1 MANQDL
7 QAIEQSKVSVT
18 FEPAKLEIKNY
29 EAMKQAIENMAS
41 FYDNQVITREE
52 KKGAESSRAEL
63 INMERQLEEERKR
76 IKAIYNKP
84 LNEYET
90 QMKELV
96 STVQRPLNKIRDG
109 LKEIEQGERDERES
123 VLIKYLIE
131 KSEEFNLP
139 EMGIEV
145 EQLQQSNWLNKGNF
159 TQKGVGTKLAN
170 EIESVIEAAI
180 KEAEQKETNRKVIL
194 SFCETVE
201 VEPEGWLAQLEYKSP
216 TEIMQTIQDKLKA
229 DKERLERIERDRKE
243 LTVLE
248 EKNAQTLEIEV
259 VEPFE
264 PIVIEQQEPIIM
276 DTIQV
281 RGTLTQLKAL
291 NAWAVVNGVEV
302 TPYEPG
308 FVLDDLPF

>member
-1 MANQDL
+1 MTGL
-7 QAIEQSKVSVT
+7 QTIESKVSVT
-18 FEPAKLEIKNY
+18 FEPAVLEINDFEK
-29 EAMKQAIENMAS
+29 MKKAIENMAS
-41 FYDNQVITREE
+41 FYDSQVITREQ

-63 INMERQLEEERKR
+63 INMEKQLEEERKR

-84 LNEYET
+84 LQNYET

-96 STVQRPLNKIRDG
+96 SIIQRPLNQIRDG

-145 EQLQQSNWLNKGNF
+145 EQLQQPNWLNKGNF

-243 LTVLE
+243 LTELE

-281 RGTLTQLKAL
+281 KGTLTQLKAL

-308 FVLDDLPF
+308 FALDDLPF

>member
-1 MANQDL
+1 
-7 QAIEQSKVSVT
+7 
-18 FEPAKLEIKNY
+18 
-29 EAMKQAIENMAS
+29 
-41 FYDNQVITREE
+41 
-52 KKGAESSRAEL
+52 
-63 INMERQLEEERKR
+63 
-76 IKAIYNKP
+76 
-84 LNEYET
+84 
-90 QMKELV
+90 
-96 STVQRPLNKIRDG
+96 
-109 LKEIEQGERDERES
+109 
-123 VLIKYLIE
+123 E

-145 EQLQQSNWLNKGNF
+145 EQLQQPNWLNKGNF

-243 LTVLE
+243 LTELE

-308 FVLDDLPF
+308 FALDDLPF

>member
-1 MANQDL
+1 MTGL
-7 QAIEQSKVSVT
+7 QTIESKVSVT
-18 FEPAKLEIKNY
+18 FEPAVLKINDFEK
-29 EAMKQAIENMAS
+29 MKEAIENMAS
-41 FYDNQVITREE
+41 FYDSQVITREQ

-63 INMERQLEEERKR
+63 INMEKQLEEERKR

-84 LNEYET
+84 LQNYET

-96 STVQRPLNKIRDG
+96 SIIQRPLNQIRDG

-123 VLIKYLIE
+123 VLIRYLIE

-145 EQLQQSNWLNKGNF
+145 EQLQQPSWLNKGNF
-159 TQKGVGTKLAN
+159 TQKGVGSKLAKEIDDVIYVAVKDKKQREVN
-170 EIESVIEAAI
+170 EQVI
-180 KEAEQKETNRKVIL
+180 R

-201 VEPEGWLAQLEYKSP
+201 VEPEGWLAQLEYKAP
-216 TEIMQTIQDKLKA
+216 TEIMQTIQDNLKA
-229 DKERLERIERDRKE
+229 DKERLDRIERDRKE
-243 LTVLE
+243 LTELE

-308 FVLDDLPF
+308 FALDDLPF